1 MTRVFSF
8 CFLSFVFLTAF
19 GDEDIY
25 HVAIKNI
32 DGSTIDLP
40 AYKGRK
46 MLIVVLPGLEEDG
59 KMTIS
64 KLTSFASK
72 HSSLIVIGV
81 PATEWGYS
89 DTSKSQLKNLYKNLP
104 DNFLLAEGMRVQKEG
119 AAQSPIFQWLTDRNK
134 NGLYD
139 RDVPGVGEKFFIDEQ
154 GKLYGVL
161 GASLQLDSPIMERI
175 LTKTRGTQK

>member
-8 CFLSFVFLTAF
+8 CFLSIVFLIAF
-19 GDEDIY
+19 GGEEIY
-25 HVAIKNI
+25 NVPLKNI
-32 DGSTIDLP
+32 DGSAIDLS
-40 AYKGRK
+40 AHKGRK
-46 MLIVVLPGLEEDG
+46 MLIMVLPGSEEDG

-81 PATEWGYS
+81 PATEWGYR

-104 DNFLLAEGMRVQKEG
+104 PNFLLVEGMRVQKEG
-119 AAQSPIFQWLTDRNK
+119 AAQSPIFQWLTDKNK

-161 GASLQLDSPIMERI
+161 GASLDLDSPIMERI
-175 LTKTRGTQK
+175 LTKTKGTPK